1 MCVPLLQVCR
11 PLRTVQSWSLR
22 GVASRALVDYGLNL
36 QMGGGGSEWSGTRPR
51 PHSQWRQNLHQVTP
65 AIDCAFPSQAGRVMK
80 WVLASSFSPLR
91 LLLAL
96 LLSLVNEDKVADSGV
111 RGRASICP
119 KPF

>member
-1 MCVPLLQVCR
+1 MCASAAGLQAIENSAILEPPRCGL
-11 PLRTVQSWSLR
+11 PSLGGLRSQP
-22 GVASRALVDYGLNL
+22 AD
-36 QMGGGGSEWSGTRPR
+36 GGGGSEWSGTRPR